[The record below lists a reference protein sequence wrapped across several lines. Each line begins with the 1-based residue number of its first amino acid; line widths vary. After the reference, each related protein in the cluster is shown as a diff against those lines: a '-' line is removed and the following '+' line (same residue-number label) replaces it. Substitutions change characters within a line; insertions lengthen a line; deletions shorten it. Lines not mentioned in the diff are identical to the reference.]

1 MKQLAMF
8 LFCILSPLTMM
19 GQYTSQKERPVW
31 IDGCYIERAN
41 SYIEVVSAVGYDE
54 SSAREK
60 AINKIAENR
69 SRATGQRVKV
79 NTQGGGNIAIYAED
93 ELTVKCRIIE
103 EFCERLGPGDY
114 RMSMLVQTA
123 KNPTFE
129 YETVNISDKY
139 PFSYT
144 SFIPGMAQI
153 YKGNTTKGIAFIA
166 SEMAAIGG
174 IVYSQSRI
182 NNCRSLMKR
191 TYNTEHLNIYSRRI
205 SNFSTVRNV
214 CIGAAVA
221 VYVWNFID
229 AAVAPGRKRVVVAP
243 TTDIGGYSL
252 FNMNGSADAI
262 GLSAVL
268 TF

>member
-1 MKQLAMF
+1 MKHLALF
-8 LFCILSPLTMM
+8 LFCILFPLTMV
-19 GQYTSQKERPVW
+19 GQYTSLKERPVW

-41 SYIEVVSAVGYDE
+41 SYVEVVSAIGYDE
-54 SSAREK
+54 SNAREK

-79 NTQGGGNIAIYAED
+79 NAQGGGDIAIYAAD

-114 RMSMLVQTA
+114 RMSLLVQTA

-129 YETVNISDKY
+129 YETVNITDKY
-139 PFSYT
+139 PFSYS

-153 YKGNTTKGIAFIA
+153 YKGNAMKGIAFIA
-166 SEMAAIGG
+166 SEMVAIGG

-182 NNCRSLMKR
+182 NSCRNLMKQ

-205 SNFSTVRNV
+205 SNFSTIRNV
-214 CIGAAVA
+214 CIGAAAA
-221 VYVWNFID
+221 VYVWNLID
-229 AAVAPGRKRVVVAP
+229 AAVAPGRKRIVVAP
-243 TTDIGGYSL
+243 TTDLGGYSL
-252 FNMNGSADAI
+252 FNMNSSAETI
-262 GLSAVL
+262 GLSAAL